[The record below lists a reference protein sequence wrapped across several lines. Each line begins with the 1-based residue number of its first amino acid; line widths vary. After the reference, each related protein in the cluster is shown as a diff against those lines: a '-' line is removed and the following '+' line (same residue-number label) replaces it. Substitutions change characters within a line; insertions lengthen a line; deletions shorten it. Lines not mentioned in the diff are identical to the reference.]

1 MHEGRGALLER
12 SIQLL
17 KQISLLEIMVVWL
30 LLLLL
35 LLVVDLEV
43 KTSRMPLL

>member
-1 MHEGRGALLER
+1 MRDPLVV
-12 SIQLL
+12 Q
-17 KQISLLEIMVVWL
+17 KISSAEIVVVL

-35 LLVVDLEV
+35 LLLAVDLEV

>member
-1 MHEGRGALLER
+1 MMRDPLVV
-12 SIQLL
+12 Q
-17 KQISLLEIMVVWL
+17 KISSAEIVVVL

-35 LLVVDLEV
+35 LLLAVDLEV